1 MSSPKVANPRLNY
14 RERIHGLLFNS
25 ILVADGG
32 GKFGVSFSRQI
43 QHRAPQRIDL
53 IFIPSSKAV
62 TKAVYLAPKLALSRK
77 NTCLTTTMSTLN
89 SASSASAAN
98 SAVLDALELIIGEAT
113 KVVASEIE
121 PAVDNVSASQQG
133 LESRLR
139 QLDAEMSSITTILD
153 SVTLDPETSA
163 RMEETKDVLRR
174 TRKKLTTIRGRL
186 GRLRTYE
193 ESDRLQLSEQ
203 RLMDRRTAGRISE
216 VLHLSTDDL
225 WSEQPLHVQND
236 SDAMVDNA
244 GPEGQ

>member
-1 MSSPKVANPRLNY
+1 
-14 RERIHGLLFNS
+14 
-25 ILVADGG
+25 
-32 GKFGVSFSRQI
+32 
-43 QHRAPQRIDL
+43 
-53 IFIPSSKAV
+53 
-62 TKAVYLAPKLALSRK
+62 
-77 NTCLTTTMSTLN
+77 MSTLN
-89 SASSASAAN
+89 SASPASAAN

-121 PAVDNVSASQQG
+121 PAVYNVSVSQQG
-133 LESRLR
+133 LESRLQ

-193 ESDRLQLSEQ
+193 ESDRLQLSDQ
-203 RLMDRRTAGRISE
+203 RLLDRNAPGRGDE

-225 WSEQPLHVQND
+225 WSEQPLHVPND
-236 SDAMVDNA
+236 TDVIVDNTR
-244 GPEGQ
+244 PVE